1 MKGKWELGS
10 ALLGFI
16 LGVFYVF
23 SPTGYDLLPVIWF
36 GNGVLQLSLFALANG
51 WKQLSLG
58 LFVCDVVTCLLV
70 SLSLANWSGVA
81 ISIWCLVISVVLLS
95 YWHRYKNQA

>member
-1 MKGKWELGS
+1 MNGKWELVS
-10 ALLGFI
+10 ALLDFI

-23 SPTGYDLLPVIWF
+23 SSPGYDLLPVLWF

-51 WKQLSLG
+51 WKKLSLG
-58 LFVCDVVTCLLV
+58 LFTGALLV
-70 SLSLANWSGVA
+70 SSWLCLSLADWSGFA
-81 ISIWCLVISVVLLS
+81 ISIWCLVFPVVLLS